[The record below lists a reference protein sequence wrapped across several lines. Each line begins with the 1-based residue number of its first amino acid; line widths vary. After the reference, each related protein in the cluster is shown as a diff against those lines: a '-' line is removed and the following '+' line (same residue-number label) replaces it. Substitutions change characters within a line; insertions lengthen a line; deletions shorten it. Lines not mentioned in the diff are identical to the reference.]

1 MPVDQQMEV
10 KLSTSDVAAN
20 DYPQNKWVPGYPVLI
35 SPTLDIHFNRFP
47 LTMITFTNHD
57 NS

>member
-1 MPVDQQMEV
+1 MDQQMEV

-35 SPTLDIHFNRFP
+35 SPTLDIHFNRFL

-57 NS
+57 NG